1 MTELTDRVAL
11 VTGAARGIGAAIA
24 ETLHRSGAKV
34 AVADVRVDAATE
46 TSAAIDP
53 TNARSLPVEVDVR
66 SRESVARAF
75 ETAEAALGPIA
86 ILVNNAAI
94 TAQGS
99 VWEIEPEDWD
109 DVLAVNLR
117 GTLLCS
123 QIAGPAM
130 ERGGFGRIVNLASL
144 AGQQGGTVAGAHY
157 AASKA
162 GILVLTKI
170 LAKELAGTGVTVNA
184 VVPAAVRG
192 PVMDTMP
199 ASASRRSR
207 ARSRSADSAK
217 RRRWPHWSRSYA
229 RPMRATS
236 PGRRSTSTAAW
247 GCGRERDARP

>member
-1 MTELTDRVAL
+1 MSELTDRVAL
-11 VTGAARGIGAAIA
+11 VTGAAQGIGAAVA
-24 ETLHRSGAKV
+24 ETLFRGGAAV
-34 AVADVRVDAATE
+34 AVADVRADAAGA

-53 TNARSLPVEVDVR
+53 TGKRAVPVEVDVR
-66 SRESVARAF
+66 SRESVAQAF
-75 ETAEAALGPIA
+75 AAAEAALGPVDT
-86 ILVNNAAI
+86 LVNNAAI

-99 VWEIEPEDWD
+99 VWEIQPSDWD

-130 ERGGFGRIVNLASL
+130 AERGFGRIVNLASL

-170 LAKELAGTGVTVNA
+170 LAKELAGQGVTVNA
-184 VVPAAVRG
+184 VVPAAIRG

-199 ASASRRSR
+199 AERLAALERTIPVGRFGE
-207 ARSRSADSAK
+207 AAEVAALVAFLCSADAG
-217 RRRWPHWSRSYA
+217 YITGA
-229 RPMRATS
+229 ALDINGGLGMR
-236 PGRRSTSTAAW
+236 
-247 GCGRERDARP
+247 

>member
-1 MTELTDRVAL
+1 MSELSGRVAL
-11 VTGAARGIGAAIA
+11 VTGAAQGIGAAVA
-24 ETLHRSGAKV
+24 ETLHGRGAKV
-34 AVADVRVDAATE
+34 AVADVRVDAATQ
-46 TSAAIDP
+46 TSSAIDP
-53 TNARSLPVEVDVR
+53 TSTRAVPVEVDVR

-75 ETAEAALGPIA
+75 EAAEAALGPLD

-109 DVLAVNLR
+109 DVMAVNLR

-123 QIAGPAM
+123 QVAGPAM
-130 ERGGFGRIVNLASL
+130 AGRGFGRIVNLASL

-170 LAKELAGTGVTVNA
+170 LAKELADKGVTVNA
-184 VVPAAVRG
+184 VVPAAIRG

-199 ASASRRSR
+199 ADRIAALERTIPVGRFGEADEVAGLVAFLCSRH
-207 ARSRSADSAK
+207 AGYITGAALDINGGLG
-217 RRRWPHWSRSYA
+217 
-229 RPMRATS
+229 MR
-236 PGRRSTSTAAW
+236 
-247 GCGRERDARP
+247 

>member
-11 VTGAARGIGAAIA
+11 VTGAAQGIGAAIA
-24 ETLHRSGAKV
+24 ETLFLGGAKV
-34 AVADVRVDAATE
+34 AVADVRVDAATA
-46 TSAAIDP
+46 TSAAIDSAG
-53 TNARSLPVEVDVR
+53 TRAVPVEVDVR

-75 ETAEAALGPIA
+75 ETAEASLGPID

-130 ERGGFGRIVNLASL
+130 ERRGFGRIVNLASL

-199 ASASRRSR
+199 AERLAALESTIPVGRFGEPAEV
-207 ARSRSADSAK
+207 AALVAFLCSADAG
-217 RRRWPHWSRSYA
+217 YITGA
-229 RPMRATS
+229 ALDINGGLGMR
-236 PGRRSTSTAAW
+236 
-247 GCGRERDARP
+247 

>member
-1 MTELTDRVAL
+1 MTQLTDRVAL
-11 VTGAARGIGAAIA
+11 VTGAAQGIGAAVA
-24 ETLHRSGAKV
+24 ETLFRGGAKV
-34 AVADVRVDAATE
+34 AVADVRVEAATQ

-53 TNARSLPVEVDVR
+53 AGKRAVPVEVDVR

-75 ETAEAALGPIA
+75 ETAEAALGPVD

-99 VWEIEPEDWD
+99 VWEIEPSEWD

-130 ERGGFGRIVNLASL
+130 ADRGFGRIVNLASL

-170 LAKELAGTGVTVNA
+170 LAKELAGQGVTVNA
-184 VVPAAVRG
+184 VVPAAIRG

-199 ASASRRSR
+199 AERLAALERSI
-207 ARSRSADSAK
+207 
-217 RRRWPHWSRSYA
+217 PV
-229 RPMRATS
+229 
-236 PGRRSTSTAAW
+236 GRFGEAAEVAALVAFL
-247 GCGRERDARP
+247 CSRDAGYITGAALDINGGLGMR

>member
-11 VTGAARGIGAAIA
+11 VTGAAQGIGAAIA
-24 ETLHRSGAKV
+24 ATLFLGGAKV
-34 AVADVRVDAATE
+34 AVADVRVDAATA
-46 TSAAIDP
+46 TSAAIDSAG
-53 TNARSLPVEVDVR
+53 TRAVPVEVDVR

-75 ETAEAALGPIA
+75 ETAEASLGPID

-99 VWEIEPEDWD
+99 VWEIKPEDWD

-130 ERGGFGRIVNLASL
+130 ERRGFGRIVNLASL

-199 ASASRRSR
+199 AERLAALESTIPVGRFGEPAEVAALVAFLCSTD
-207 ARSRSADSAK
+207 AGYITGAALDINGGLG
-217 RRRWPHWSRSYA
+217 
-229 RPMRATS
+229 MR
-236 PGRRSTSTAAW
+236 
-247 GCGRERDARP
+247 

>member
-1 MTELTDRVAL
+1 MTELTGRVAL
-11 VTGAARGIGAAIA
+11 VTGAAQGIGAAIA

-34 AVADVRVDAATE
+34 ALADVRVDAATE

-53 TNARSLPVEVDVR
+53 TSTRSVPVEVDVR
-66 SRESVARAF
+66 SRESVECAF
-75 ETAEAALGPIA
+75 ETAEAALGPID

-99 VWEIEPEDWD
+99 VWEIEPDDWD

-130 ERGGFGRIVNLASL
+130 GRRGFGRIVNLASL
-144 AGQQGGTVAGAHY
+144 AGQQGGTVAGANY

-192 PVMDTMP
+192 PVMDAIP
-199 ASASRRSR
+199 AERLAALESTIPVGRFGEPAEVAALVAFLCSTD
-207 ARSRSADSAK
+207 AGYITGAALDINGGLG
-217 RRRWPHWSRSYA
+217 
-229 RPMRATS
+229 MR
-236 PGRRSTSTAAW
+236 
-247 GCGRERDARP
+247 

>member
-11 VTGAARGIGAAIA
+11 VTGAAQGIGAAIA
-24 ETLHRSGAKV
+24 ETLHRGGAKV

-46 TSAAIDP
+46 TSASIDP
-53 TNARSLPVEVDVR
+53 DSTRSLPVEVDVR

-75 ETAEAALGPIA
+75 ETAEAALGPID

-130 ERGGFGRIVNLASL
+130 RRRGFGRIVNLASL

-170 LAKELAGTGVTVNA
+170 LARELAGTGVTVNA

-199 ASASRRSR
+199 AERLAALERTIPVGRFGEPAEVAALVAFLCSSDAGYITG
-207 ARSRSADSAK
+207 AALDINGGLG
-217 RRRWPHWSRSYA
+217 
-229 RPMRATS
+229 MR
-236 PGRRSTSTAAW
+236 
-247 GCGRERDARP
+247 

>member
-11 VTGAARGIGAAIA
+11 VTGAAQGIGAAIA
-24 ETLHRSGAKV
+24 ATLFLGGAKV
-34 AVADVRVDAATE
+34 AVADVRVDAATA
-46 TSAAIDP
+46 TSAAIDSAG
-53 TNARSLPVEVDVR
+53 TRAVPVEVDVR

-75 ETAEAALGPIA
+75 ETAEASLGPID

-130 ERGGFGRIVNLASL
+130 ERRGFGRIVNLASL

-199 ASASRRSR
+199 AERLAALERTIPVGRFGEP
-207 ARSRSADSAK
+207 AEVAALVAFLCSADAG
-217 RRRWPHWSRSYA
+217 YITGA
-229 RPMRATS
+229 ALDINGGLGMR
-236 PGRRSTSTAAW
+236 
-247 GCGRERDARP
+247 

>member
-1 MTELTDRVAL
+1 MTGLTDRVAL
-11 VTGAARGIGAAIA
+11 VTGAAQGIGAAVA
-24 ETLHRSGAKV
+24 ETLLLSGAKV
-34 AVADVRVDAATE
+34 AVADVRIDAAARTG
-46 TSAAIDP
+46 AAIDP
-53 TNARSLPVEVDVR
+53 GSARAVPVEVDVR

-75 ETAEAALGPIA
+75 ETAESALGPID
-86 ILVNNAAI
+86 ILVNNAAL

-99 VWEIEPEDWD
+99 VWEIEPSEWD

-130 ERGGFGRIVNLASL
+130 AGRGFGRIVNLASL

-170 LAKELAGTGVTVNA
+170 MAKELAGKGVTVNA
-184 VVPAAVRG
+184 VVPAAIRG

-199 ASASRRSR
+199 PERLAALESAIPVGRFGE
-207 ARSRSADSAK
+207 AK
-217 RRRWPHWSRSYA
+217 EVAALVAFLCSSDAGYITGA
-229 RPMRATS
+229 ALDINGGLGMR
-236 PGRRSTSTAAW
+236 
-247 GCGRERDARP
+247 

>member
-1 MTELTDRVAL
+1 MTELSGRVAL
-11 VTGAARGIGAAIA
+11 VTGAAQGIGAAVA
-24 ETLHRSGAKV
+24 ETLFRSGAAV
-34 AVADVRVDAATE
+34 AIADVRADAATQ
-46 TSAAIDP
+46 TARAIDP
-53 TNARSLPVEVDVR
+53 TSARGIAVEVDVR

-75 ETAEAALGPIA
+75 EAAEAALGPVD

-99 VWEIEPEDWD
+99 VWEISPEDWD

-130 ERGGFGRIVNLASL
+130 ARRGFGRIVNLASL

-170 LAKELAGTGVTVNA
+170 LAKELADQGVTVNA
-184 VVPAAVRG
+184 VVPAAIRG
-192 PVMDTMP
+192 PVMDSMP
-199 ASASRRSR
+199 AERLAALERTIPVGRFGEAGEVAALVAFLCSSEAGYITG
-207 ARSRSADSAK
+207 AALDINGGLG
-217 RRRWPHWSRSYA
+217 
-229 RPMRATS
+229 MR
-236 PGRRSTSTAAW
+236 
-247 GCGRERDARP
+247 

>member
-1 MTELTDRVAL
+1 MNALGDRVAL
-11 VTGAARGIGAAIA
+11 VTGAGQGIGAAVA
-24 ETLHRSGAKV
+24 ETLHRHGAKV
-34 AVADVRVDAATE
+34 AVADVRVGAATQ

-53 TNARSLPVEVDVR
+53 TGARSLPVEVDVR
-66 SRESVARAF
+66 SRESVAHAF
-75 ETAEAALGPIA
+75 EIAEAALGPID

-117 GTLLCS
+117 GTLLCC

-130 ERGGFGRIVNLASL
+130 ARRGFGRIVNLASL

-170 LAKELAGTGVTVNA
+170 LAKEVADKGVTVNA
-184 VVPAAVRG
+184 VVPAAIRG

-199 ASASRRSR
+199 AERLAALERTIPVGRFGEAAEVAALVVFLCSS
-207 ARSRSADSAK
+207 DSGYITGA
-217 RRRWPHWSRSYA
+217 A
-229 RPMRATS
+229 LDINGGLGMR
-236 PGRRSTSTAAW
+236 
-247 GCGRERDARP
+247 

>member
-1 MTELTDRVAL
+1 MTELSDRVAL
-11 VTGAARGIGAAIA
+11 VTGAAQGIGAAVA
-24 ETLHRSGAKV
+24 ETLHRAGAAV
-34 AVADVRVDAATE
+34 AVADVRLDAATQ

-53 TNARSLPVEVDVR
+53 TSTRAVPVEVDVR

-75 ETAEAALGPIA
+75 ETAEAALGPID

-99 VWEIEPEDWD
+99 VWEIEPSDWD

-130 ERGGFGRIVNLASL
+130 TERGFGRIVNLASL

-170 LAKELAGTGVTVNA
+170 LARELAGKGVTVNA
-184 VVPAAVRG
+184 VVPAAIRG

-199 ASASRRSR
+199 AERLAALERTI
-207 ARSRSADSAK
+207 
-217 RRRWPHWSRSYA
+217 PV
-229 RPMRATS
+229 
-236 PGRRSTSTAAW
+236 GRFGEAGEVAALVAFL
-247 GCGRERDARP
+247 CSRDAAYITGAALDINGGLGMR

>member
-11 VTGAARGIGAAIA
+11 VTGAAQGIGAAVA
-24 ETLHRSGAKV
+24 ATLFCRAAKV
-34 AVADVRVDAATE
+34 AVADVRLDAAIA
-46 TSAAIDP
+46 TSAEIDP
-53 TNARSLPVEVDVR
+53 TSTRALPVEVDVR
-66 SRESVARAF
+66 SRESVAGAF
-75 ETAEAALGPIA
+75 ETVEAALGPVD

-99 VWEIEPEDWD
+99 VWEIEPSEWD
-109 DVLAVNLR
+109 EVLAVNLR

-130 ERGGFGRIVNLASL
+130 AERGFGRIVNLASL

-170 LAKELAGTGVTVNA
+170 LAKELAGQGVTVNA
-184 VVPAAVRG
+184 VVPAAIRG

-199 ASASRRSR
+199 AQRLATLEQSIPVGRFGEAAEVAALVAFLCSSD
-207 ARSRSADSAK
+207 AGYITGAALDINGGLG
-217 RRRWPHWSRSYA
+217 
-229 RPMRATS
+229 MR
-236 PGRRSTSTAAW
+236 
-247 GCGRERDARP
+247 

>member
-11 VTGAARGIGAAIA
+11 VTGAAQGIGAAVA
-24 ETLHRSGAKV
+24 ERLFRGGAKV
-34 AVADVRVDAATE
+34 AVADVRVEAAAGR
-46 TSAAIDP
+46 SAAIDS
-53 TNARSLPVEVDVR
+53 TRARAVPLEVDVR
-66 SRESVARAF
+66 DRESVARAF
-75 ETAEAALGPIA
+75 EAAEAALGPID

-99 VWEIEPEDWD
+99 VWEIEPSEWD

-130 ERGGFGRIVNLASL
+130 ARRGFGRIVNLASL
-144 AGQQGGTVAGAHY
+144 AGQQGGAVAGAHY

-170 LAKELAGTGVTVNA
+170 LAKELAGNGVTVNA
-184 VVPAAVRG
+184 VVPAAIRG

-199 ASASRRSR
+199 PERLAALERSIPVGR
-207 ARSRSADSAK
+207 FGEAAEVAALVAFLCSNEAGYITGAALDINGGLG
-217 RRRWPHWSRSYA
+217 
-229 RPMRATS
+229 MR
-236 PGRRSTSTAAW
+236 
-247 GCGRERDARP
+247 

>member
-1 MTELTDRVAL
+1 MTELSDRVAL
-11 VTGAARGIGAAIA
+11 VTGAAQGIGAAVA
-24 ETLHRSGAKV
+24 GTLHRSGAKV
-34 AVADVRVDAATE
+34 AIADVRIDAATQ

-53 TNARSLPVEVDVR
+53 ANERSVPVEINVR
-66 SRESVARAF
+66 SRDSVAGAF
-75 ETAEAALGPIA
+75 EAVEAAFGPVD

-99 VWEIEPEDWD
+99 VWDIEPEQWD
-109 DVLAVNLR
+109 DVLTVNLR

-130 ERGGFGRIVNLASL
+130 AERGFGRIVNLASL

-170 LAKELAGTGVTVNA
+170 LAKELASKGVTVNA
-184 VVPAAVRG
+184 VVPAAIRG

-199 ASASRRSR
+199 AERLAALEATIPVGRFGE
-207 ARSRSADSAK
+207 ADEVAALVAFLCSNDAG
-217 RRRWPHWSRSYA
+217 YITGA
-229 RPMRATS
+229 ALDINGGLGMR
-236 PGRRSTSTAAW
+236 
-247 GCGRERDARP
+247 

>member
-1 MTELTDRVAL
+1 MTGLTDRVAL
-11 VTGAARGIGAAIA
+11 VTGAAQGIGAAVA
-24 ETLHRSGAKV
+24 QTLHRAGAAV
-34 AVADVRVDAATE
+34 AVADVQVDAATA

-53 TNARSLPVEVDVR
+53 TSARALPVEVDVR

-75 ETAEAALGPIA
+75 ETAEAALGPID
-86 ILVNNAAI
+86 ILVNNAAL

-99 VWEIEPEDWD
+99 VWEIEPSEWD

-130 ERGGFGRIVNLASL
+130 AGREFGRIVNLASL

-170 LAKELAGTGVTVNA
+170 MAKELAGKGVTVNA
-184 VVPAAVRG
+184 VVPAAIRG

-199 ASASRRSR
+199 PERLAALESAIPVGRFGE
-207 ARSRSADSAK
+207 AK
-217 RRRWPHWSRSYA
+217 EVAALVAFLCSSDAGYITGA
-229 RPMRATS
+229 ALDINGGLGMR
-236 PGRRSTSTAAW
+236 
-247 GCGRERDARP
+247 

>member
-1 MTELTDRVAL
+1 VSELTDRVAL
-11 VTGAARGIGAAIA
+11 VTGAAQGIGAAVA
-24 ETLHRSGAKV
+24 ETLFRNGAKIG
-34 AVADVRVDAATE
+34 VADVRLDAAMQ

-53 TNARSLPVEVDVR
+53 STTRAAPVEVDVR

-75 ETAEAALGPIA
+75 EAAEAALGPVD

-99 VWEIEPEDWD
+99 VWEIEPEEWD

-130 ERGGFGRIVNLASL
+130 AGRGFGRIVNLASL

-170 LAKELAGTGVTVNA
+170 LAKELAGKGVTVNA
-184 VVPAAVRG
+184 VVPAAIRG

-199 ASASRRSR
+199 TERLAALERTI
-207 ARSRSADSAK
+207 
-217 RRRWPHWSRSYA
+217 PV
-229 RPMRATS
+229 
-236 PGRRSTSTAAW
+236 GRFGEAAEVAALVSFL
-247 GCGRERDARP
+247 CSRDAGYITGAALDINGGLGMR

>member
-1 MTELTDRVAL
+1 MIELTDRVAL
-11 VTGAARGIGAAIA
+11 VTGAAQGIGAAIA
-24 ETLHRSGAKV
+24 ETLFRSGAKV
-34 AVADVRVDAATE
+34 AVADVRADAAGQ
-46 TSAAIDP
+46 TSAAIDVSGG
-53 TNARSLPVEVDVR
+53 RVVPVEVDVR

-75 ETAEAALGPIA
+75 ETAEAALGPVD

-99 VWEIEPEDWD
+99 VWEISPEDWD

-123 QIAGPAM
+123 QISGPAM
-130 ERGGFGRIVNLASL
+130 ASRGFGRIVNLASL

-170 LAKELAGTGVTVNA
+170 LAKELAGQGVTVNA
-184 VVPAAVRG
+184 VVPAAIRG

-199 ASASRRSR
+199 AERLAALERTIPVGRFGEASEVAALVAFLCSR
-207 ARSRSADSAK
+207 EAGYITGAALDINGGLG
-217 RRRWPHWSRSYA
+217 
-229 RPMRATS
+229 MR
-236 PGRRSTSTAAW
+236 
-247 GCGRERDARP
+247 

>member
-1 MTELTDRVAL
+1 MTKLTDRVAL
-11 VTGAARGIGAAIA
+11 VTGAAQGIGAAIA
-24 ETLHRSGAKV
+24 ETLVLGGATV
-34 AVADVRVDAATE
+34 AVADVRVDAAKQ

-53 TNARSLPVEVDVR
+53 ASTRSLPVEVDVR

-75 ETAEAALGPIA
+75 ETAEAALGPID

-99 VWEIEPEDWD
+99 VWEIKPEDWD

-130 ERGGFGRIVNLASL
+130 ERRGFGRIVNLASL

-199 ASASRRSR
+199 AERLAALESTIPVGRFGEPAEVAALVAFLCSTD
-207 ARSRSADSAK
+207 AGYITGAALDINGGLG
-217 RRRWPHWSRSYA
+217 
-229 RPMRATS
+229 MR
-236 PGRRSTSTAAW
+236 
-247 GCGRERDARP
+247 

>member
-1 MTELTDRVAL
+1 MTDLTDRVAF
-11 VTGAARGIGAAIA
+11 VTGAAQGIGAAVA
-24 ETLHRSGAKV
+24 ETLFLSGARV
-34 AVADVRVDAATE
+34 ALADVRVDAATE
-46 TSAAIDP
+46 TAGAIDP
-53 TNARSLPVEVDVR
+53 VSTRAVPVEVDVR

-75 ETAEAALGPIA
+75 ETAEAALGPLD
-86 ILVNNAAI
+86 ILVNNAAL

-99 VWEIEPEDWD
+99 VWEIEPSEWD

-130 ERGGFGRIVNLASL
+130 AERGFGRIVNLASL

-170 LAKELAGTGVTVNA
+170 MAKELADKGVTVNA
-184 VVPAAVRG
+184 VVPAAIRG

-199 ASASRRSR
+199 PERLAALERTIPVGRFGEAAEVAALVAFLCSGDAGYITG
-207 ARSRSADSAK
+207 AALDINGGLG
-217 RRRWPHWSRSYA
+217 
-229 RPMRATS
+229 MR
-236 PGRRSTSTAAW
+236 
-247 GCGRERDARP
+247 

>member
-1 MTELTDRVAL
+1 VTGLTGRVAL
-11 VTGAARGIGAAIA
+11 VTGAAQGIGAVVA
-24 ETLHRSGAKV
+24 ETLHRGGAKV
-34 AVADVRVDAATE
+34 AVADVRGDAATQ

-53 TNARSLPVEVDVR
+53 TSRRSLPVEVDVR

-75 ETAEAALGPIA
+75 ETAEAALGPID

-99 VWEIEPEDWD
+99 VWEIEASDWD
-109 DVLAVNLR
+109 EVMAVNLR
-117 GTLLCS
+117 GTLLCC

-130 ERGGFGRIVNLASL
+130 AERRFGRIVNLASL

-170 LAKELAGTGVTVNA
+170 LAKELADKGVTVNA
-184 VVPAAVRG
+184 VVPAAIRG

-199 ASASRRSR
+199 AERLAALERTIPVGRFGEAEEVAALVAFLCSSEA
-207 ARSRSADSAK
+207 AYITGAALDINGGLG
-217 RRRWPHWSRSYA
+217 
-229 RPMRATS
+229 MR
-236 PGRRSTSTAAW
+236 
-247 GCGRERDARP
+247 

>member
-11 VTGAARGIGAAIA
+11 VTGAGQGIGAVVA
-24 ETLHRSGAKV
+24 ETLHRAGAKV
-34 AVADVRVDAATE
+34 AVADIRLDSATA

-53 TNARSLPVEVDVR
+53 TSARCLAVEVDVR
-66 SRESVARAF
+66 SRESIARAF
-75 ETAEAALGPIA
+75 ETAEAALGPID

-99 VWEIEPEDWD
+99 VWEIEPDDWD

-117 GTLLCS
+117 GALLCC

-130 ERGGFGRIVNLASL
+130 AQRGFGRIVNLASL

-170 LAKELAGTGVTVNA
+170 LAKELADKGVTVNA
-184 VVPAAVRG
+184 VVPAAIRG

-199 ASASRRSR
+199 AERLAALERTIPVGRFGEPQEVAALAAFLCSNDAGYITG
-207 ARSRSADSAK
+207 AALDINGGLG
-217 RRRWPHWSRSYA
+217 
-229 RPMRATS
+229 MR
-236 PGRRSTSTAAW
+236 
-247 GCGRERDARP
+247 